1 MLKAILFDLDDTL
14 IDWSGFKGPWDIFEI
29 KHVRPVFDYICGE
42 GHNLADFDGFF
53 GEYMRRIRDAWEGAR
68 TTLHAPHLGRILVAT
83 ATSFGV
89 ADGSLQMER
98 YLEHYPW
105 GVVDGTALF
114 PEVRE
119 VLSTLRKRGLKMG
132 IVTNA
137 HQPMSMRDSE
147 IAQHGLIDFFPTCRL
162 SAADV
167 GYLKPHPNIFERA
180 LRCLGTSP
188 EETLF
193 VGDNPVADIAGAQGA
208 GLRAVLR
215 VKHPPSPLIS
225 GLVVP
230 DGAINSLVELPVL
243 LDDLY
248 PGW

>member
-14 IDWSGFKGPWDIFEI
+14 IDWSGFQGPWDTLEVG
-29 KHVRPVFDYICGE
+29 HVRLVFDYIRME
-42 GHNLADFDGFF
+42 GHDLTDFDGFF
-53 GEYMRRIRDAWEGAR
+53 GEYTRRIRDAWEGAR
-68 TTLHAPHLGRILVAT
+68 STLQAPHLGKILVKT
-83 ATSFGV
+83 ASSFGV
-89 ADGSLQMER
+89 PEGAFRMER
-98 YLEHYPW
+98 YLEVYRW

-119 VLSTLRKRGLKMG
+119 ALTMLRQRGLKLG

-137 HQPMSMRDSE
+137 HQPMSMRDTE

-180 LRCLGTSP
+180 LRCLGTTA

-215 VKHPPSPLIS
+215 VRRPASPLIS

-230 DGAINSLVELPVL
+230 DGAINSLVELPPVL
-243 LDDLY
+243 DELY